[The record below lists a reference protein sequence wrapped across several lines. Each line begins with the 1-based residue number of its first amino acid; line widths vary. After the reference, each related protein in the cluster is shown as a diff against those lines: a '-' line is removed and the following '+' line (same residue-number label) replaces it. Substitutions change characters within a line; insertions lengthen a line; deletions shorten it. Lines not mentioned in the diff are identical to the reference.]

1 MKASNSQWKA
11 QLADRIP
18 DQMAAELDVFEN
30 EIALKKQ
37 GKIEDRVFAETRLR
51 RGAYGQRYDNGQ
63 RSDGTITR
71 TLNYPSSMTKGPA
84 TLWDAPGMQR
94 IKIPFGGLNA
104 PQLEMLADL
113 CEEYSDNIAHVTT
126 RQDIQLHFIHI
137 EDTPALMRRL
147 ASVGI
152 TTREACGNSVRNV
165 TACPIAGVCRDQT
178 FDVTPYANAITWFLL
193 GHPDCQAFGRKFKI
207 AFSGCRENACGLVR
221 LHDFGAIA
229 VTRED
234 GGKTRRGFELWVG
247 GGLGPVPQQARLYD
261 AFVPEEEILPVSQA
275 IARVFARLGEK
286 KNRNTARL
294 KFLVSK
300 LGIEGFKRL
309 VKAERE
315 ILPYDSRWTDFLKDV
330 PGYVE
335 EALKPP
341 SLLQIGSAHPA
352 GFDRAE
358 FDREGFDQWYGANVY
373 RQRQQG
379 YATVTIALP
388 LGDITP
394 AQLRLVADVSRKY
407 MKETIRSTVEQNLV
421 LRWVS
426 ESDLP
431 ALYTDLQSADLAV
444 PIAGTIADVSSC
456 PGTDTCK
463 LGIASS
469 RGLAGELR
477 IRMADKKAER
487 DEAIG
492 GLRIKISGCF
502 NSCGQHHVADLGF
515 YGVSRNKNGY
525 TVPHFQVLLGGEWAN
540 NAGSYGLAIGAVP
553 SKRIPETVDRITGRY
568 REERLAGETFQ
579 AYIKRIGKAECK
591 KMIEE
596 FTAVPTH
603 EQDASFYSDW
613 GDPREFNIGDI
624 GVGECAGEVVFPI
637 DFELVA
643 CEREVFE
650 AQLQLDGGNVGK
662 AAAMAYE
669 SMLHGAQALLKYK
682 FAIAP
687 EAADK
692 IVDDFRTNFYD
703 TEIFFDPFV
712 RGKFAQDF
720 FRAHEEARLTRTVET
735 AHQLIEEAQ
744 LFIEACYS
752 CYARVSAAAAPS
764 AKEKVSA

>member
-1 MKASNSQWKA
+1 MKVTNQQWKT
-11 QLADRIP
+11 QLGDRVP
-18 DQMAAELDVFEN
+18 DHLGAELDVFEH

-63 RSDGTITR
+63 RSDGQTTR
-71 TLNYPSSMTKGPA
+71 TLNYPSTDTKGPN

-94 IKIPFGGLNA
+94 IKIPFGGLNSL
-104 PQLEMLADL
+104 QLEMLADL
-113 CEEYSDNIAHVTT
+113 CEEYSDGIAHVTT

-165 TACPIAGVCRDQT
+165 TACPIAGVCREQT
-178 FDVTPYANAITWFLL
+178 FDITPYAKAITYFLL
-193 GHPDCQAFGRKFKI
+193 GHPDAQSFGRKFKI
-207 AFSGCRENACGLVR
+207 AFSGCRENACALVR

-229 VTRED
+229 VTREQD
-234 GGKTRRGFELWVG
+234 GKTRRGFELWVG

-261 AFVPEEEILPVSQA
+261 EFVPEEEILPVAQA

-300 LGIEGFKRL
+300 LGIEEFKKL

-315 ILPYDSRWTDFLKDV
+315 ILAYDSRWTDYLKDV
-330 PGYVE
+330 PAYAE
-335 EALKPP
+335 EPLKLP
-341 SLLQIGSAHPA
+341 SLLQISAARP
-352 GFDRAE
+352 
-358 FDREGFDQWYGANVY
+358 EGFEQWYAKNVY
-373 RQRQQG
+373 RQRQEG

-388 LGDITP
+388 LGDIT
-394 AQLRLVADVSRKY
+394 ASQLRLVADVARKY
-407 MKETIRSTVEQNLV
+407 LKETIRSTVEQNLV

-426 ESDLP
+426 EADLP
-431 ALYTDLQSADLAV
+431 SLYAELKEAGLAT
-444 PIAGTIADVSSC
+444 PFAGTIVDVSSC

-477 IRMADKKAER
+477 TRLTAKNAEL

-525 TVPHFQVLLGGEWAN
+525 TVPHFQVLLGGEWGN
-540 NAGSYGLAIGAVP
+540 NAGAYGLAIGAVP

-568 REERLAGETFQ
+568 QSQRLPGETFQ
-579 AYIKRIGKAECK
+579 AFIKRIGKAECK

-596 FTAVPTH
+596 FVAVPPH
-603 EQDASFYSDW
+603 DQDASFYSDW
-613 GDPREFNIGDI
+613 GDPREFTLGDI
-624 GVGECAGEVVFPI
+624 GVGECAGEVIYPV

-650 AQLQLDGGNVGK
+650 AQLQLDAGNVDK
-662 AAAMAYE
+662 AARMAYE
-669 SMLHGAQALLKYK
+669 SMLHGAQALLKFK
-682 FAIAP
+682 FLLAP
-687 EAADK
+687 EDPDR
-692 IVDDFRTNFYD
+692 IVASFRTNFYD

-720 FRAHEEARLTRTVET
+720 FRAHEEEGITRTAET

-752 CYARVSAAAAPS
+752 CYARMSSVPATATA
-764 AKEKVSA
+764 

>member
-1 MKASNSQWKA
+1 MKASNLQWRA
-11 QLADRIP
+11 LLADRIP
-18 DQMAAELDVFEN
+18 DQLAAEIDVFEN

-63 RSDGTITR
+63 RSDGKTTR
-71 TLNYPSSMTKGPA
+71 TLNYPSAPTKGPA

-137 EDTPALMRRL
+137 DDTPALMRRL

-165 TACPIAGVCRDQT
+165 TACPIAGVCREQT

-193 GHPDCQAFGRKFKI
+193 GHPDAQSFGRKFKI

-229 VTRED
+229 VTREED
-234 GGKTRRGFELWVG
+234 GRTRRGFELWVG

-261 AFVPEEEILPVSQA
+261 EFVPEEEILPIAQA

-300 LGIEGFKRL
+300 LGIGEFKKL
-309 VKAERE
+309 VTAERE
-315 ILPYDSRWTDFLKDV
+315 ILPYDSRWTDYLRDI
-330 PGYVE
+330 PGYSE
-335 EALKPP
+335 EPLKPP
-341 SLLQIGSAHPA
+341 SLLQIGAAHPD
-352 GFDRAE
+352 GFDR
-358 FDREGFDQWYGANVY
+358 WYATNVY

-379 YATVTIALP
+379 YATVTLALP
-388 LGDITP
+388 LGDITA
-394 AQLRLVADVSRKY
+394 AQLRAVADISRKY
-407 MKETIRSTVEQNLV
+407 LKETVRSTVEQNLV

-426 ESDLP
+426 EADLP
-431 ALYTDLQSADLAV
+431 GLYTELKRADLATPV
-444 PIAGTIADVSSC
+444 AGTIADVSSC

-477 IRMADKKAER
+477 IRLAGQDAAR

-492 GLRIKISGCF
+492 GLRIKVSGCF

-568 REERLAGETFQ
+568 RAERLAGETFQ
-579 AYIKRIGKAECK
+579 AFVKRIGKAECK

-596 FTAVPTH
+596 FTAVPPH

-613 GDPREFNIGDI
+613 GDPREFSIGDI
-624 GVGECAGEVVFPI
+624 GVGECAGEVVSPI
-637 DFELVA
+637 DFDLVA

-650 AQLQLDGGNVGK
+650 AQLQLDGGNIAK
-662 AAAMAYE
+662 AARTAYE
-669 SMLHGAQALLKYK
+669 SMLHGAVALLKLK
-682 FAIAP
+682 LLFAPGDP
-687 EAADK
+687 EG
-692 IVDDFRTNFYD
+692 IVHDFRVHFYD
-703 TEIFFDPFV
+703 TEVFFDPFV

-720 FRAHEEARLTRTVET
+720 FRAHEEAGRERTAET

-752 CYARVSAAAAPS
+752 CYARMSATP
-764 AKEKVSA
+764 AKVTA

>member
-1 MKASNSQWKA
+1 MKSSNPQWKSV
-11 QLADRIP
+11 LVDCVP
-18 DQMAAELDVFEN
+18 PPMATELEVFEH

-63 RSDGTITR
+63 RSDGKTTR
-71 TLNYPSSMTKGPA
+71 TLNYPSQQTKGPS

-94 IKIPFGGLNA
+94 IKIPYGGLNA

-113 CEEYSDNIAHVTT
+113 CEEYSDGIAHITT
-126 RQDIQLHFIHI
+126 RQDVQLHFIHI
-137 EDTPALMRRL
+137 EDTPALMWRL

-165 TACPIAGVCRDQT
+165 TACPIAGVCREQT
-178 FDVTPYANAITWFLL
+178 FDVTPYAKAITYFLL
-193 GHPDCQAFGRKFKI
+193 GHPDAQSFGRKFKI

-229 VTRED
+229 VTREID
-234 GGKTRRGFELWVG
+234 GQTKRGFELWVG

-261 AFVPEEEILPVSQA
+261 EFLPEEELLPTAQA

-300 LGIEGFKRL
+300 LGIEEFKKL

-315 ILPYDSRWTDFLKDV
+315 ILPFDPRWTDYLKDV
-330 PGYVE
+330 PEYKE
-335 EALKPP
+335 EPLKPP
-341 SLLQIGSAHPA
+341 TLLQIGAIKPE
-352 GFDRAE
+352 GFDR
-358 FDREGFDQWYGANVY
+358 WYNTNVY

-388 LGDITP
+388 LGDIT
-394 AQLRLVADVSRKY
+394 ATQLRHLADVSRKY
-407 MKETIRSTVEQNLV
+407 VKETVRSTVEQNLV

-431 ALYTDLQSADLAV
+431 ALYTELKQADLATPV
-444 PIAGTIADVSSC
+444 AGTIVDVSSC

-477 IRMADKKAER
+477 MRLAAKDAEL

-492 GLRIKISGCF
+492 GLRIKVSGCF

-525 TVPHFQVLLGGEWAN
+525 TVPHFQVLLGGEWSN

-568 REERLAGETFQ
+568 RSERLDGETFQ
-579 AYIKRIGKAECK
+579 AFIKRIGKAECK
-591 KMIEE
+591 KMLDE
-596 FTAVPTH
+596 FTAVPPH
-603 EQDASFYSDW
+603 DQDASFYSDW
-613 GDPREFNIGDI
+613 GDPREFTLGDI
-624 GVGECAGEVVFPI
+624 GVGECAGEVVYPI

-643 CEREVFE
+643 CEREAFE
-650 AQLQLDGGNVGK
+650 AQLQLEAGNVEK
-662 AAAMAYE
+662 AARMAYE
-669 SMLHGAQALLKYK
+669 AMLHGAQALLKFK
-682 FAIAP
+682 FRLAP
-687 EAADK
+687 EDPSKIADE
-692 IVDDFRTNFYD
+692 FRTNFYD

-720 FRAHEEARLTRTVET
+720 FRAHEEAGQLRTPEK

-752 CYARVSAAAAPS
+752 CYARMSAAP
-764 AKEKVSA
+764 AKVTA